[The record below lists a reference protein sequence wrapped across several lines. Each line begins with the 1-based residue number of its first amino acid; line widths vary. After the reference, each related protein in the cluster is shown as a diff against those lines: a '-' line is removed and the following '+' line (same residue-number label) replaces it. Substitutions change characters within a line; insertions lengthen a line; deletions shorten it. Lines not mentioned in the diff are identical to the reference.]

1 MLGYNKNYAILAL
14 NYTLKNSRRILLVS
28 VIDRKYRNDNIKED

>member
-14 NYTLKNSRRILLVS
+14 NYTLKNSKGMISALEIKRRC
-28 VIDRKYRNDNIKED
+28 KNNNIE